1 MANVHLF
8 CNVWRRKVDDDTLLC
23 FGTFQMFS
31 WWRSGTK
38 FEQGH
43 HLRKAED
50 ASSIM
55 ASGNLFSWSGI
66 SGQTFFG
73 HDRFIIF
80 EMRQIN
86 IMSHASDKTSENCW
100 SDEVRLLLLLLESER
115 TTPYQSTFIYSQCSY
130 SQLELRQAGFKR
142 TKPFLTKLD
151 QYLLMSNQWR
161 VIQVLLGLL
170 TDIKLSN

>member
-1 MANVHLF
+1 
-8 CNVWRRKVDDDTLLC
+8 
-23 FGTFQMFS
+23 
-31 WWRSGTK
+31 
-38 FEQGH
+38 
-43 HLRKAED
+43 
-50 ASSIM
+50 
-55 ASGNLFSWSGI
+55 
-66 SGQTFFG
+66 
-73 HDRFIIF
+73 
-80 EMRQIN
+80 
-86 IMSHASDKTSENCW
+86 MSHASDKTSENCW

-115 TTPYQSTFIYSQCSY
+115 TTPHQSTFIYSQCSY